1 MKTGVAP
8 TAASPATTSLL
19 LLLSSALPLA
29 DSRELGWLKMSEAK
43 TGDTVDNLMV
53 VETEAAEEVLIHLV
67 VLQRLAHLVKE
78 SIV

>member
-1 MKTGVAP
+1 MLPTSDNRVHGKVATVISQP
-8 TAASPATTSLL
+8 NKILE
-19 LLLSSALPLA
+19 PLQQLRVLAEEGRA
-29 DSRELGWLKMSEAK
+29 DLDKL
-43 TGDTVDNLMV
+43 DTVDNLLV